1 MPRSIIAVIVVLAA
15 LSLVPIVLIARAR
28 AVRSARPRVHLVADM
43 DSQPKFKAQA
53 RNPLFADKRAMRLP
67 VEHAVARDELRV
79 DEPFYRGKDGDGQ
92 WVTVI
97 PIKVTEELMQRGKQ
111 RFEVFCATCHGLGGY
126 GDGMIA
132 KRADA
137 LQEGTWVPPTS
148 FHIDTIRQREAGYLF
163 NTITHGVRNM
173 AAYGP
178 QVPVADRW
186 AIVAYI
192 RALQRSQNATL
203 EDVPPD
209 VRPALR

>member
-28 AVRSARPRVHLVADM
+28 AVRSEQPRVHLVADM

-67 VEHAVARDELRV
+67 VEHAVARGELRV
-79 DEPFYRGKDGDGQ
+79 DEPFYRGKDRDGQ
-92 WVTVI
+92 WITVL
-97 PIKVTEELMQRGKQ
+97 PVKVTEELMQQGKQ
-111 RFEVFCATCHGLGGY
+111 RFEVFCATCHGLAGY

-148 FHIDTIRQREAGYLF
+148 FHTDTIRQREVGYLF
-163 NTITHGVRNM
+163 NTITYGVRNM

-186 AIVAYI
+186 AVVAYI

-203 EDVPPD
+203 EDVPPN

>member
-1 MPRSIIAVIVVLAA
+1 MPRSIIAVVVVLAA

-28 AVRSARPRVHLVADM
+28 AVKSDRPRVHLISDM
-43 DSQPKFKAQA
+43 DTQPKFKAQA
-53 RNPLFADKRAMRLP
+53 RNFLFADRRAMRPP
-67 VEHAVARDELRV
+67 VEHAVARGQLRA
-79 DEPFYRGKDGDGQ
+79 DDSFYRGKDRDGE
-92 WVTVI
+92 WVTVL
-97 PIKVTEELMQRGKQ
+97 PVKVTEELMQRGKQ

-126 GDGMIA
+126 GNGMIA

-148 FHIDTIRQREAGYLF
+148 FHTDTIRQRKVGYLF
-163 NTITHGVRNM
+163 NTITYGVRNM

-186 AIVAYI
+186 AVVAYI

>member
-1 MPRSIIAVIVVLAA
+1 MPRWIIAVIVVLAA

-28 AVRSARPRVHLVADM
+28 AVRSARPRMHLVADM
-43 DSQPKFKAQA
+43 DNQPKFKAQA

-67 VEHAVARDELRV
+67 VEHVVARGELRV
-79 DEPFYRGKDGDGQ
+79 DEPFYRGKDRDGQ
-92 WVTVI
+92 WITVL
-97 PIKVTEELMQRGKQ
+97 PIEVTEEFMRRGKQ
-111 RFEVFCATCHGLGGY
+111 RFEVFCATCHGLDGY

-148 FHIDTIRQREAGYLF
+148 FHIDTIRQRAVGYLF
-163 NTITHGVRNM
+163 NTITYGVRNM
-173 AAYGP
+173 PAYGP

-192 RALQRSQNATL
+192 RALQRSQNASL

>member
-1 MPRSIIAVIVVLAA
+1 MPRSLIAVIVVLAA

-28 AVRSARPRVHLVADM
+28 AVKSARPRVHLVTDM
-43 DSQPKFKAQA
+43 DSQPKFKAQV
-53 RNPLFADKRAMRLP
+53 RSPLFADKRAMRPP
-67 VEHAVARDELRV
+67 VEHAVARGELRV
-79 DEPFYRGKDGDGQ
+79 DEPFYRGKDPDGE
-92 WVTVI
+92 WVTVM
-97 PIKVTEELMQRGKQ
+97 PVKVTEELMQRGKQ

-126 GDGMIA
+126 GNGMIA

-148 FHIDTIRQREAGYLF
+148 FHTDTIRQREAGYLF
-163 NTITHGVRNM
+163 NTITYGVRNM

-203 EDVPPD
+203 EDVPAD